1 MAHTKRKSEPTEYVA
16 RCTTEKGLPV
26 DRNHH
31 PASGADRGALLPAE
45 RSAVGVVC
53 LEDALR
59 ADDDHVDRL
68 VAGGA
73 VGGVQATLLC

>member
-1 MAHTKRKSEPTEYVA
+1 MA
-16 RCTTEKGLPV
+16 RCTTEKELPV

-31 PASGADRGALLPAE
+31 PASGADGSALLTTE
-45 RSAVGVVC
+45 RSAVGVVR
-53 LEDALR
+53 LEDALC

-68 VAGGA
+68 VTGGA